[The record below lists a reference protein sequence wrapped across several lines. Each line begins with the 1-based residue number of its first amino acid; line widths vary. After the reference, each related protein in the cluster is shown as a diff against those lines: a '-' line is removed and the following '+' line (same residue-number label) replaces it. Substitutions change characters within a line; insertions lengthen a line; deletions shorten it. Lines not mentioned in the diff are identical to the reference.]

1 MPATRR
7 VGLGSDAEF
16 ASSDAERGC
25 VSERTGKE
33 NGVCMSAV
41 SLDDKVGLVLI
52 DLHNGILGL
61 LIAVPPDEIVR
72 EQRRRKRACPACP
85 VGW

>member
-16 ASSDAERGC
+16 ASSKAERGW

-33 NGVCMSAV
+33 NGVCMSV
-41 SLDDKVGLVLI
+41 
-52 DLHNGILGL
+52 
-61 LIAVPPDEIVR
+61 AVPPNEIVR
-72 EQRRRKRACPACP
+72 EQRRRKHACPACP